1 MDLVI
6 RGIAVYLFLLLIFR
20 ISGKRSLRNATTF
33 DFVLLLIIAETTQ
46 QALVGDD
53 ASVTGAVLLIVL
65 LVGTDILLSLL
76 KRWSPRVDRLL
87 EGQAL
92 VILRNGVPLPSRM
105 HLERVDDEDI
115 LSAARETR
123 GIDRLEDI
131 ERAVLERNGGISI
144 MPRRRGES

>member
-20 ISGKRSLRNATTF
+20 VSGKRSLRNATTF

-46 QALVGDD
+46 QALIHDD
-53 ASVTGAVLLIVL
+53 ASVTGASLLIVV
-65 LVGTDILLSLL
+65 LVGTDVLLSLV

-87 EGQAL
+87 EGQPI
-92 VILRNGVPLPSRM
+92 VILRDGVPLKQRM

-123 GIDRLEDI
+123 GIERLKEI
-131 ERAVLERNGGISI
+131 KRAVLERNGAISI
-144 MPRRRGES
+144 VPRRGAD

>member
-92 VILRNGVPLPSRM
+92 VILRDGVPLPTRM

-131 ERAVLERNGGISI
+131 ERAVLERNGAISI
-144 MPRRRGES
+144 MPRRGAA